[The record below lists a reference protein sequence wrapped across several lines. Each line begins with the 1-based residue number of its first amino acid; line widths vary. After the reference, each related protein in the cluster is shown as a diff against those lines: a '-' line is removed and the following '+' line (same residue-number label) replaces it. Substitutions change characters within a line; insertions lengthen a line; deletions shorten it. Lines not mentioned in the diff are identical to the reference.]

1 MNNKGFSL
9 IELIITVAILT
20 IITSAILGF
29 IVTGTKSYGN
39 VNEEVELQQEAQLS
53 FNQLSDLI
61 IDSTNGIKYYYNDNE
76 NKIILTDSDITET
89 VTSKTLAIYNTV
101 KEAGVEKKYIYNI
114 IWKKS
119 EKKLYLRKDTIAAT
133 GAVTKGTP
141 ELMAEYVNDFSPSLA
156 KAQKKKKVVI
166 ELSFVKNNKSYVS
179 KKNFALR
186 NKAVVNGTI
195 TDIFDNMLGTM
206 SSVSGVEITKDNQVV
221 SQVTIWKNFGT
232 INLGTINFGSKVTG
246 VGFPSND
253 VTWNLS
259 GSSGED
265 SGTSV
270 ANTSTGCIVTIGSNE
285 KSGSLSLT
293 ATSKALGADGSPV
306 TSNPV
311 NIVIKEIT
319 GINVAV
325 SEHGGEYRTGDTFT
339 VTATVNGSNS
349 LTADEKKVIWEVS
362 GATRDVTIPEDSLV
376 QKFRVTAKYGEKVNV
391 TAKSKID
398 ENIYAMIPEITALQ
412 AQFKLKINSDIS
424 VLDGKSNSI
433 EWFTKC
439 YINATIEP
447 EGVDYGEVVWRIDQV
462 GSWDTESRQYKY
474 WDKGA
479 DRTRLTPNGNTA
491 LFEGNWLNWAD
502 FQITITAYLKDY
514 PDVKDTIDIYVDG
527 YDYR

>member
-119 EKKLYLRKDTIAAT
+119 ENKLYLRKDTIAAT

-141 ELMAEYVNDFSPSLA
+141 ELMAEYVSDFSPSLA

-206 SSVSGVEITKDNQVV
+206 SSVSDVEITKDNQVV
-221 SQVTIWKNFGT
+221 SQVTIWK
-232 INLGTINFGSKVTG
+232 NLGTINFGSKVTG

-259 GSSGED
+259 GSTSSVNGEE

-270 ANTSTGCIVTIGSNE
+270 ANTSTGCIVTIGRNE
-285 KSGSLSLT
+285 ASGSLSLT

-311 NIVIKEIT
+311 NIVVKEIT

-325 SEHGGEYRTGDTFT
+325 SDHGVDYRKGDTFT

-349 LTADEKKVIWEVS
+349 LTAEEKKVIWNVS
-362 GATRDVTIPEDSLV
+362 GATRDVTIPENSLV
-376 QKFRVTAKYGEKVNV
+376 QKFIVTAKLGEKVNV
-391 TAKSKID
+391 TAKSLID
-398 ENIYAMIPEITALQ
+398 GNIYASIPEITVTLEDYKIKIDKGPSVIYNNGSEWLRSEIKANVTPGNVEHGQ
-412 AQFKLKINSDIS
+412 VVWTIDSGFFIKNGDSGYTYWSNFKNDTRIVTDS
-424 VLDGKSNSI
+424 DGK
-433 EWFTKC
+433 T
-439 YINATIEP
+439 Y
-447 EGVDYGEVVWRIDQV
+447 
-462 GSWDTESRQYKY
+462 
-474 WDKGA
+474 
-479 DRTRLTPNGNTA
+479 
-491 LFEGNWLNWAD
+491 FEIHWPNWAAYKV
-502 FQITITAYLKDY
+502 TISAYLKDY
-514 PDVKDTIDIYVDG
+514 PEVKDTVDIYVNG
-527 YDYR
+527 KY

>member
-119 EKKLYLRKDTIAAT
+119 ENKLYLRKDTIVAT

-156 KAQKKKKVVI
+156 KAQNKKKVVI
-166 ELSFVKNNKSYVS
+166 ELSFIKNNKSYVS

-195 TDIFDNMLGTM
+195 TDIFDIMLGTL
-206 SSVSGVEITKDNQVV
+206 SSVSDVEITKDNQVV
-221 SQVTIWKNFGT
+221 SQVTIWK
-232 INLGTINFGSKVTG
+232 NLGTINFGSKVTG

-259 GSSGED
+259 GSTSSVNGEE

-270 ANTSTGCIVTIGSNE
+270 ANTSTGCIVTIGRNE
-285 KSGSLSLT
+285 ASGSLSLT

-311 NIVIKEIT
+311 NIVVKEIT

-325 SEHGGEYRTGDTFT
+325 SDHGVDYRKGDTFT

-349 LTADEKKVIWEVS
+349 LTAEEKKVIWNVS
-362 GATRDVTIPEDSLV
+362 GATRDVTIPENSLV
-376 QKFRVTAKYGEKVNV
+376 QKFIVTAKLGEKVNV
-391 TAKSKID
+391 TAKSLID
-398 ENIYAMIPEITALQ
+398 GNIYASIPEITVTLEDY
-412 AQFKLKINSDIS
+412 KIKI
-424 VLDGKSNSI
+424 
-433 EWFTKC
+433 
-439 YINATIEP
+439 
-447 EGVDYGEVVWRIDQV
+447 
-462 GSWDTESRQYKY
+462 
-474 WDKGA
+474 DKG
-479 DRTRLTPNGNTA
+479 PSVIHNNGS
-491 LFEGNWLNWAD
+491 EWL
-502 FQITITAYLKDY
+502 
-514 PDVKDTIDIYVDG
+514 
-527 YDYR
+527 

>member
-119 EKKLYLRKDTIAAT
+119 ENKLYLRKDTIAAT

-156 KAQKKKKVVI
+156 KAQNKKKVVI
-166 ELSFVKNNKSYVS
+166 ELSFIKNNKSYVS

-206 SSVSGVEITKDNQVV
+206 SSVSDVEITKDNQVV
-221 SQVTIWKNFGT
+221 SQVTIWKNPGT
-232 INLGTINFGSKVTG
+232 INLGSKVTG
-246 VGFPSND
+246 VGFPSSE

-259 GSSGED
+259 GSTSSVNGED

-270 ANTSTGCIVTIGSNE
+270 ANTSTGCIVTIGRNE
-285 KSGSLSLT
+285 ASGSLSLT

-319 GINVAV
+319 GINLAV
-325 SEHGGEYRTGDTFT
+325 SDHSGEYRTGDTFT

-349 LTADEKKVIWEVS
+349 LTVDEKKVIWSVS
-362 GATRDVTIPEDSLV
+362 GATRDVTIPENSLV
-376 QKFRVTAKYGEKVNV
+376 QKFRVTANYGEKVNV
-391 TAKSKID
+391 TAKSLID
-398 ENIYAMIPEITALQ
+398 GNIYAIIPEITVLQ

-424 VLDGKSNSI
+424 LLDGKSNSI
-433 EWFTKC
+433 AWFTKC
-439 YINATIEP
+439 NINATIEP
-447 EGVDYGEVVWRIDQV
+447 EGVDYGEIVWRIDQV
-462 GSWDTESRQYKY
+462 LYWDTWTCQYKY
-474 WDKGA
+474 WDEGA
-479 DRTRLTPNGNTA
+479 DRTKLTANGNTA

-502 FQITITAYLKDY
+502 FKITISAYLKAY

-527 YDYR
+527 KD

>member
-39 VNEEVELQQEAQLS
+39 VNEEVELQQEAQLT

-119 EKKLYLRKDTIAAT
+119 ENKLYLRKDTIAAT

-156 KAQKKKKVVI
+156 KAQNKKKVVI
-166 ELSFVKNNKSYVS
+166 ELSFIKNNKSYVS

-206 SSVSGVEITKDNQVV
+206 SSVSDVEITKDNQVV
-221 SQVTIWKNFGT
+221 SQVTIWK
-232 INLGTINFGSKVTG
+232 NLGTINFGSKVTG

-259 GSSGED
+259 GSTSSVNGEE

-270 ANTSTGCIVTIGSNE
+270 ANTSTGCIVTIGRNE
-285 KSGSLSLT
+285 ASGSLSLT

-319 GINVAV
+319 GINLAV
-325 SEHGGEYRTGDTFT
+325 SDHSGEYRTGDTFT

-349 LTADEKKVIWEVS
+349 LTVDEKKVIWSVS

-376 QKFRVTAKYGEKVNV
+376 QKFRVTANYGEKVNV

-398 ENIYAMIPEITALQ
+398 ENIYAMIPEITVS
-412 AQFKLKINSDIS
+412 KVEYKVKIVTDI
-424 VLDGKSNSI
+424 DTICPYNGNDAKTTITASI
-433 EWFTKC
+433 TPNDSTQHKVVWTIDKC
-439 YINATIEP
+439 YQWNI
-447 EGVDYGEVVWRIDQV
+447 
-462 GSWDTESRQYKY
+462 WD
-474 WDKGA
+474 
-479 DRTRLTPNGNTA
+479 PNGQYYTEWKESNGHIMLSSNGNSAT
-491 LFEGNWLNWAD
+491 FEAKSWVTWTD
-502 FQITITAYLKDY
+502 FKVTITAYLEDNQ
-514 PDVKDTIDIYVDG
+514 DVKDSIDIYINKKH
-527 YDYR
+527 